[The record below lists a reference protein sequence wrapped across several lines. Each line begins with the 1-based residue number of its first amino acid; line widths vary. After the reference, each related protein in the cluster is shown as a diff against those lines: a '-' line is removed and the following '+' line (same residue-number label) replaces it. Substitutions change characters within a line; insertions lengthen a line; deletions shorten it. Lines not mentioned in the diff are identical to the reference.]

1 MPHYTTFPQFTQR
14 PDYFFSIC
22 VHWSEELQHYN
33 LFRCRINKPIMLW
46 MAHSFSK
53 RVHVLHQP
61 KINIISVA
69 DHILEKDYEDK
80 CIFSQRTE
88 IFMLNHWEASIFWQ
102 TKQRNTAERA
112 RGFKRDAIL
121 LLNFNISCAGDTEWA
136 HLPKKPSS
144 ITGNEVV
151 CLIMLY
157 RVGESQRQGAGYLE
171 SSQETRENSH
181 FLFCRVP
188 FRFRSGQS
196 CKTSE
201 LWANHFYFS
210 IIYILLKYLFTI
222 YSTSYIRFIHLI
234 YTVCVC
240 VCVYI

>member
-1 MPHYTTFPQFTQR
+1 MRLPSVAESYAEPDATSLHNLSSVHSETR
-14 PDYFFSIC
+14 PFFSIC

-121 LLNFNISCAGDTEWA
+121 LLNFNIPVLETQNEPTFPKNP
-136 HLPKKPSS
+136 LP
-144 ITGNEVV
+144 
-151 CLIMLY
+151 
-157 RVGESQRQGAGYLE
+157 
-171 SSQETRENSH
+171 SQEMKWS
-181 FLFCRVP
+181 V
-188 FRFRSGQS
+188 
-196 CKTSE
+196 
-201 LWANHFYFS
+201 
-210 IIYILLKYLFTI
+210 
-222 YSTSYIRFIHLI
+222 
-234 YTVCVC
+234 
-240 VCVYI
+240 

>member
-1 MPHYTTFPQFTQR
+1 MRLPSVAESYAE
-14 PDYFFSIC
+14 PDATSLHNLSSVHSETRLFFSIC

-53 RVHVLHQP
+53 RCTCVASA

-88 IFMLNHWEASIFWQ
+88 IFMLNHWKLLYFDKLSSV
-102 TKQRNTAERA
+102 TLLRA

-136 HLPKKPSS
+136 HLPKNPLPSQ
-144 ITGNEVV
+144 EMKVV
-151 CLIMLY
+151 C
-157 RVGESQRQGAGYLE
+157 
-171 SSQETRENSH
+171 
-181 FLFCRVP
+181 
-188 FRFRSGQS
+188 
-196 CKTSE
+196 
-201 LWANHFYFS
+201 
-210 IIYILLKYLFTI
+210 
-222 YSTSYIRFIHLI
+222 
-234 YTVCVC
+234 
-240 VCVYI
+240 